1 MKEFDVIVIGGGII
15 GLAFALEL
23 SQKKDYSIAI
33 IEPNVC
39 DPSIQNS
46 FHTRV
51 SAITPSSQAYL
62 SSINVWDDI
71 KRKRAFIATR
81 VWDQNS
87 HGHLDFEAE
96 DEKLESLG
104 FIIENDL
111 IQSALFA
118 NIDHNKIEIIQ
129 EKLEKLSKTDFG
141 YYVTLEDKR
150 ILSCSLV
157 IGADGPQSKVR
168 DLAAIKISSIDYE
181 QKAII
186 ANIRTEQ
193 SFFDSTWQRFL
204 SNSIVAI
211 LPLSENQASI
221 VWSCKNYLADELE
234 AAGAK
239 DFNKLLSEAVEY
251 RFGNIQLQSERKIFP
266 LIARSAQEYTLP
278 NLALIGDAAHS
289 IHPLAGQGANL
300 GFSDVKE
307 LNSQLLKSGDKPLG
321 DHSILRKYARARRL
335 DNELMAKTMTGL
347 DWIYKENNEPLRW
360 LRGFGM
366 NFINESSTLKSF
378 IQKQALGQSK

>member
-1 MKEFDVIVIGGGII
+1 MKEFDVIVIGGGMI

-23 SQKKDYSIAI
+23 SRKKDYSIAI
-33 IEPNVC
+33 IEPNDC
-39 DPSIQNS
+39 NPLIQNS

-51 SAITPSSQAYL
+51 SAITPSSQEYL

-71 KRKRAFIATR
+71 KRKKAFVATK

-87 HGHLDFEAE
+87 HGHLNFYAE
-96 DEKLESLG
+96 DEGLDSLG
-104 FIIENDL
+104 FIIENDV
-111 IQSALFA
+111 IQSAIFE
-118 NIDHNKIEIIQ
+118 NIDHNKIAIIKQ
-129 EKLEKLSKTDFG
+129 KLEKLSKTDFG
-141 YYVTLEDKR
+141 YDVILDDKR
-150 ILSCSLV
+150 SLSCKLV

-168 DLAAIKISSIDYE
+168 DLAAINVSSIDYE

-186 ANIRTEQ
+186 ANIKSEK
-193 SFFDSTWQRFL
+193 SFLDTTWQRFL
-204 SNSIVAI
+204 SDSIVAI

-221 VWSCKNYLADELE
+221 VWSCKNHLADKLE
-234 AAGAK
+234 ASESK
-239 DFNKLLSEAVEY
+239 DFNQLLSEAVEY
-251 RFGNIQLQSERKIFP
+251 QFGCLELQSDIKMFP
-266 LIARSAQEYTLP
+266 LIARSAQEYSLP

-307 LNSQLLKSGDKPLG
+307 INNQLLDDEKPLG
-321 DHSILRKYARARRL
+321 DHSVLRRYARARRL

-347 DWIYKENNEPLRW
+347 DWIYKENNEPMRW

-366 NFINESSTLKSF
+366 NLIDESSILKSL